1 MIANHKQEVE
11 LMNLLREK
19 EKERQKFSLAN
30 KVASRKRRRMAR
42 KAEMM
47 EKEALKQGKVSCYH
61 IMKLGMFLK
70 VVLSPFAVELTY
82 VMQHIKK
89 GDFAAVGYLEY
100 IWKHSEN
107 NEESN
112 KNLRSSVNCK
122 IWVPWSILINEV

>member
-61 IMKLGMFLK
+61 IMKLDML
-70 VVLSPFAVELTY
+70 
-82 VMQHIKK
+82 
-89 GDFAAVGYLEY
+89 
-100 IWKHSEN
+100 
-107 NEESN
+107 
-112 KNLRSSVNCK
+112 
-122 IWVPWSILINEV
+122 